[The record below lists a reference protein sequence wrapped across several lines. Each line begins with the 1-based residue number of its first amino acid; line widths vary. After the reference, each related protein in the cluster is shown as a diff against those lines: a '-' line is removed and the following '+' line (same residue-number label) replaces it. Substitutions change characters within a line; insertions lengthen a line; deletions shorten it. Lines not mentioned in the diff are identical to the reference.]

1 MKEWTAYGGLSQETR
16 NRFKAQG
23 NKTQYIESAKAIP
36 TGKSSNR
43 NRKKQDIIKMKNR
56 LFKMEL

>member
-1 MKEWTAYGGLSQETR
+1 MDAYGGLSER
-16 NRFKAQG
+16 DPENRFKAQG

-43 NRKKQDIIKMKNR
+43 NHKKQGYN
-56 LFKMEL
+56 